1 MSCATACKATP
12 LPADVDI
19 TNVKSGLMCLYQ
31 PNSEGDL
38 KIDPKVCFDTEEIKI
53 TGQGQCVF
61 DGKKRPCTWYGFEFA
76 YNNKTNN
83 QITMTCHFTSNKPK
97 VLGNPEEVLTDDD
110 TNYEIKLEPGKGHF
124 SNPQYTLFR
133 YTNSLETIL
142 NINRCEIDSRE
153 AFEAR
158 FNITLPA
165 KL

>member
-1 MSCATACKATP
+1 LSCATACNATP
-12 LPADVDI
+12 LPADVEI

-31 PNSEGDL
+31 PNAEGDQ
-38 KIDPKVCFDTEEIKI
+38 KIDPKVCFDTAEIKI

-61 DGKKRPCTWYGFEFA
+61 DGKQRPCTWYGFEFA

-97 VLGNPEEVLTDDD
+97 VLGNPEGVLADDD

-133 YTNSLETIL
+133 YTNSVETSL
-142 NINRCEIDSRE
+142 NINRCEIDGRE

-165 KL
+165 KP